1 MRDALSITMLAFA
14 TIANRTGDPAKMEE
28 ILRPVV
34 ATAKEAFER
43 DQTNASA
50 LRDYCGKLGLLS
62 EFLAQTQRT
71 DDGIAGLEESAKLAD
86 RLLTFAPDHTEFIRT
101 AAVAHYR
108 LCQWRRELGLPE
120 ADTPGIKALKLRRAK
135 FAMDAK
141 NDRFRI
147 EKMLSEAQAGDVAAA
162 KEIADAYWAN
172 PKLDNELLIELA
184 RSYAQMSLRSDL
196 ETERTA
202 LRNRAIEALK
212 RARDQG
218 YLDRVFIQNELD
230 LKAVRSIEW

>member
-1 MRDALSITMLAFA
+1 
-14 TIANRTGDPAKMEE
+14 
-28 ILRPVV
+28 
-34 ATAKEAFER
+34 
-43 DQTNASA
+43 
-50 LRDYCGKLGLLS
+50 
-62 EFLAQTQRT
+62 
-71 DDGIAGLEESAKLAD
+71 
-86 RLLTFAPDHTEFIRT
+86 
-101 AAVAHYR
+101 
-108 LCQWRRELGLPE
+108 
-120 ADTPGIKALKLRRAK
+120 
-135 FAMDAK
+135 MDAK

-147 EKMLSEAQAGDVAAA
+147 EKMLSEAQAGDVAVA